1 MFRWDLGNFEQANLT
16 LVIDESST
24 LFSRP
29 LSVIYE
35 RIRVKQDTNLDIGL
49 GLISDFHEELGIG
62 VDHVLEDPLVD
73 TNRGG
78 KVNRCLSIGLFLTY
92 TAPRL
97 SEFETNRYSFPS
109 AIN

>member
-1 MFRWDLGNFEQANLT
+1 MFRRDLSNFEQANLT

-24 LFSRP
+24 LFSRMF
-29 LSVIYE
+29 LAICE
-35 RIRVKQDTNLDIGL
+35 WMRIKRDANLDVGL
-49 GLISDFHEELGIG
+49 GLISDLHEELGLA
-62 VDHVLEDPLVD
+62 VNHVLENPLID
-73 TNRGG
+73 AGRKG
-78 KVNRCLSIGLFLTY
+78 KVNRSLSISLFPTY